1 MITPL
6 IIRRYSP
13 MNKLEINVVL
23 KIRIPDDDI
32 TVNGILKNLEEE
44 TPIILNKILE
54 NILRAI
60 EERAIDRIK
69 KGETGHYVLNGHQRK
84 ARKLITHFGVFYCS
98 ASDGI
103 GVLGMV

>member
-32 TVNGILKNLEEE
+32 TVNVILKNLEEE
-44 TPIILNKILE
+44 TP
-54 NILRAI
+54 
-60 EERAIDRIK
+60 
-69 KGETGHYVLNGHQRK
+69 VLLQMESE
-84 ARKLITHFGVFYCS
+84 F
-98 ASDGI
+98 
-103 GVLGMV
+103 

>member
-60 EERAIDRIK
+60 EE
-69 KGETGHYVLNGHQRK
+69 
-84 ARKLITHFGVFYCS
+84 
-98 ASDGI
+98 
-103 GVLGMV
+103 